1 MVTRELEAK
10 MSCHETN
17 GGLLSLRLARAF
29 SGLEENRLQVL
40 YHELK
45 REGSNMPLPTEEQFS
60 RWKARQL
67 VLIENA
73 PISLLQKS
81 RSETDLFLATYE
93 DYDAATFY
101 AWKRL
106 EVRARQEAVL
116 NSIQPPLREIS
127 LPGSQADYYDL
138 DENGRPKRIWYASY
152 GSNLSKARFMS
163 YVNGTV
169 PEGLQTSHPGCR
181 DSSDPTGD
189 IAISF
194 PGRMHFAGKSS
205 RWGGGGASF
214 VDGSSVGKALGRA
227 YNLSIEQ
234 FDDIVAQENRQEV
247 GSLIINTKELLEKK
261 KTSVSET
268 LPYGT
273 LIHVGDY
280 AGNPIFTLTSDFTSK
295 DSIEHSAAKEVEG
308 SDISTRTP
316 NHNYLRTIGLGLKEA
331 FNMDVKAQADYL
343 RGAPGA
349 EDIIRTEMI
358 KILNAPVETRQARN
372 ARLTIENN
380 LEIESIAKGRAS
392 LASIIE
398 LAYTITPKLEAE
410 IKRRE
415 AILDLREEW
424 VTEKVK
430 KIQDQEKARQE
441 KMGIKDSPIT
451 QPEVTNTFLPLF
463 SSPESSSK
471 AYDPGDLIGETF
483 DSTLFDQ

>member
-1 MVTRELEAK
+1 
-10 MSCHETN
+10 MSCHGTN

-29 SGLEENRLQVL
+29 SGLEEPRLQVL

-45 REGSNMPLPTEEQFS
+45 REGSNMPHPTEEQFS
-60 RWKARQL
+60 RWKSRQL
-67 VLIENA
+67 ILIENA
-73 PISLLQKS
+73 PMSLAQKS
-81 RSETDLFLATYE
+81 RSEADLFLATYE

-116 NSIQPPLREIS
+116 SKIEPPLRDIA
-127 LPGSQADYYDL
+127 LPGSQSDYYDL
-138 DENGRPKRIWYASY
+138 NEDGRPKRIWYVSY

-169 PEGLQTSHPGCR
+169 PQGLQTSHPGCR

-205 RWGGGGASF
+205 RWGGGGTSF
-214 VDGSSVGKALGRA
+214 VDGGSVGKALGRA
-227 YNLSIEQ
+227 YNISIEQ

-247 GSLIINTKELLEKK
+247 GSLTINTQELLEKK
-261 KTSVSET
+261 TAVSDT

-280 AGNPIFTLTSDFTSK
+280 RGNPIFTLTSDFTSK
-295 DSIEHSAAKEVEG
+295 DSIEHSVGKEIG
-308 SDISTRTP
+308 STIATRMP

-358 KILNAPVETRQARN
+358 KILNAPVETRQVRN
-372 ARLTIENN
+372 ARLTVENN
-380 LEIESIAKGRAS
+380 LEIQSIIDGRAS
-392 LASIIE
+392 LASIIS
-398 LAYTITPKLEAE
+398 LAQTTSPKLEAE
-410 IKRRE
+410 IKRRG

-424 VTEKVK
+424 VTGRVK
-430 KIQDQEKARQE
+430 KIDDQEQARQE
-441 KMGIKDSPIT
+441 KNGIVDPSIIESEVVKTSLPFSSRLKSFAPIT
-451 QPEVTNTFLPLF
+451 
-463 SSPESSSK
+463 ESGK
-471 AYDPGDLIGETF
+471 WIDENFDF
-483 DSTLFDQ
+483 DSNVLER